1 MKSVRCSWIDMQKVR
16 ASLSGGNRGD
26 QAALLKIQS
35 EWNGDLA
42 VGSPPI
48 AGQAAMPNAQA
59 R

>member
-1 MKSVRCSWIDMQKVR
+1 MQKVR